1 MSEQWGTGQANQM
14 FYFPITFNTSV
25 FSIVGT
31 EGLNAA
37 GYSAISFKNVT
48 NSNGFIISSSSGRAD
63 ITYIVI
69 GH

>member
-1 MSEQWGTGQANQM
+1 M

-37 GYSAISFKNVT
+37 AYSSISFKNVT
-48 NSNGFIISSSSGRAD
+48 NSNAFIISSSSGQAV